1 MASAMERIA
10 AARKAARE
18 NDRKNVDMRP
28 TSIQSRPGQ
37 FIPLPVVQKPS
48 FVPLPTPSGRNEAED
63 LRAEVR
69 QKRQLASGQS
79 TAQAAQRAQARAEQ
93 AERIYQ
99 SARSAELRQA
109 NAEKL
114 AGQSKREAAVQMGGQ
129 SEAAKALLA
138 QADALDRSAADRR
151 ARQTR
156 ADAGRKDSERS
167 AALQKYRGGTAQE
180 AEKGLRAE
188 ISGPLDFDPDRR
200 RAKQALSAIQAGDYG
215 LQPGLAKLTE
225 EERNIFLSAV
235 GRGDWAGAGRYL
247 SLLERDLNRRDQ
259 EAQSAEDERYAYDHP
274 VLGTAARLG
283 SALTRPLAYGANA
296 VQAAKN
302 AVTGDYEPTDTNSKW
317 FKGVHGTR
325 DLQAGLERKA
335 EAAGGPL
342 ARQAAA
348 LGLNLGDMVM
358 QMGVGGLVGKAGS
371 LGLMGASVAGD
382 TTLDSLERGGT
393 PGQALANATVA
404 GAAEVL
410 TEKLPVDQL
419 FDLAKGTGKTGV
431 RQVVR
436 NLLGTMGSEGAQEA
450 VTEIADNL
458 ADRAIMGDKSQ
469 YETYVRSLME
479 GGMDERSA
487 RNAAAKQFYLSNVG
501 QAAMGGALMG
511 GIMGGGA
518 QLIGY
523 ANGAQGR
530 RESRAIDRAYQTNT
544 DSAAPQARKTASTG
558 EAVKINPGARQTIRE
573 MISDMPNAG
582 YQVPYVSMPKDAL
595 LGPDGVQVAEN
606 KIPAAIRRYMSKL
619 FKGKVLKVGSDH
631 KVYIDKGGIEEF
643 TFPAKRMDGEMKTA
657 KMAAGANLD
666 TTLEPAVFL
675 LNVEDDGHHPEA
687 TGGWDNFYV
696 KFQTDT
702 GTYSG
707 VVKTKV
713 TDRGRVFHDITE
725 IQKEE
730 SPSARGDNGEN
741 PPPAW
746 KSTSSFNT
754 MIPQTG
760 EGVKGEFPP
769 KTDGV
774 SPEDSTG
781 AGGSVGAAKAGFMGD
796 TERGFSKN
804 IATDTS
810 MEPDIRE
817 DFQLDPDMYHRLGN
831 AETLGRAQDIFSHG
845 TDAARSVLERA
856 LAKAEAGAK
865 LSPEMVPLSRM
876 VANELSK
883 AGDMNGAREIL
894 SRVAIELT
902 QSGQLSQA
910 ANILRNTDPV
920 TVEETIQNALDKINT
935 EGKKRYGRKWK
946 DFELTDSERQ
956 EIAKINTG
964 DDDAFSAMYQKVAS
978 RVGATMNSTMW
989 EKLTEIRRVA
999 MLLNPKTQVRN
1010 VVANV
1015 PLALE
1020 RKAAERIS
1028 GGIQD
1033 ILVKVGAMKKSD
1045 QTRTFLVSKKSR
1057 EIARE
1062 VYSKNMDSI
1071 NGSANKWDMD
1081 GLVRQYRKYFGES
1094 APGKA
1099 MDAVRKFTYDLLEK
1113 GDSGFVRSAFIDSAA
1128 QYIEAQGYQDAG
1140 AVPQSVIDHATQQAM
1155 EATFKDACGFTSWL
1169 NRLKRNGGVGGG
1181 AVDVLLPFTTTPTN
1195 LLRRTVDYSPVSF
1208 FRILKDVSDGKN
1220 AKAADDFAKGLT
1232 GLGVIVLG
1240 ALLKKYDLTTGGADD
1255 DRDKAALDRATGKS
1269 PYSFGGR
1276 ESYEWAQPVG
1286 TQLAMGAEI
1295 WDAVKDNS
1303 SLWDALCRTIY
1314 AGGDTLMDMTIL
1326 SNIRDLFK
1334 GYGSPTEAIGDTLIQ
1349 GVAGQFTPSI
1359 LGSVARTVDGT
1370 VRTSYTGGNTIDN
1383 TIAQVKAKTPWIS
1396 KTLPASVNVRGEENK
1411 RIENLALRGLQ
1422 ETLNPGSLN
1431 TGSMNKIDAEIYRL
1445 YEETGSKAVFPSVSP
1460 YKIERNGSESPM
1472 TGDERARFQKTQ
1484 GTTFYDV
1491 LSGMLD
1497 SEIYRSSSDTERER
1511 YFELANK
1518 YAKAVATEDVTG
1530 GAYDSDAYVELA
1542 MSAKK
1547 ELGLSAAEYL
1557 MLYQKHGSAVNS
1569 DDIRSAYNAGIS
1581 PYDFLDYKFGTKGIE
1596 ADKDKNGES
1605 ISGSKKKKIV
1615 SEIDSQDLTAKEK
1628 DFLYLMEGYS
1638 GKELRSMP
1646 WNRR

>member
-1 MASAMERIA
+1 MCITSATGDTAGR
-10 AARKAARE
+10 
-18 NDRKNVDMRP
+18 
-28 TSIQSRPGQ
+28 SR
-37 FIPLPVVQKPS
+37 
-48 FVPLPTPSGRNEAED
+48 
-63 LRAEVR
+63 
-69 QKRQLASGQS
+69 
-79 TAQAAQRAQARAEQ
+79 
-93 AERIYQ
+93 
-99 SARSAELRQA
+99 
-109 NAEKL
+109 
-114 AGQSKREAAVQMGGQ
+114 
-129 SEAAKALLA
+129 AAKALLT

-156 ADAGRKDSERS
+156 ADAGRKDSQRS
-167 AALQKYRGGTAQE
+167 AA
-180 AEKGLRAE
+180 
-188 ISGPLDFDPDRR
+188 F
-200 RAKQALSAIQAGDYG
+200 
-215 LQPGLAKLTE
+215 
-225 EERNIFLSAV
+225 
-235 GRGDWAGAGRYL
+235 
-247 SLLERDLNRRDQ
+247 
-259 EAQSAEDERYAYDHP
+259 
-274 VLGTAARLG
+274 
-283 SALTRPLAYGANA
+283 
-296 VQAAKN
+296 
-302 AVTGDYEPTDTNSKW
+302 
-317 FKGVHGTR
+317 
-325 DLQAGLERKA
+325 
-335 EAAGGPL
+335 
-342 ARQAAA
+342 
-348 LGLNLGDMVM
+348 GLNLGDMVM
-358 QMGVGGLVGKAGS
+358 QMGVGGLVGKVGS

-382 TTLDSLERGGT
+382 TTLDALELGGT

-458 ADRAIMGDKSQ
+458 ADQAIMGDKSQ

-501 QAAMGGALMG
+501 QAAMGGALLG

-530 RESRAIDRAYQTNT
+530 RERRAIDRAYQAMQADGVFSDQAAQARREANRAIGLPVFRPAAIPLPLFDREGNQVNT
-544 DSAAPQARKTASTG
+544 DSAAPQAQKTASTG
-558 EAVKINPGARQTIRE
+558 EAVKADTSLFDRGILKNLNQARTSFIAFARE
-573 MISDMPNAG
+573 HFPS
-582 YQVPYVSMPKDAL
+582 S
-595 LGPDGVQVAEN
+595 VQ
-606 KIPAAIRRYMSKL
+606 
-619 FKGKVLKVGSDH
+619 
-631 KVYIDKGGIEEF
+631 
-643 TFPAKRMDGEMKTA
+643 
-657 KMAAGANLD
+657 
-666 TTLEPAVFL
+666 
-675 LNVEDDGHHPEA
+675 NVETGKTIKISRNGLDKFLSGRLPYEKYA
-687 TGGWDNFYV
+687 TGFHIPELVERGHRVNQAGDYKGRESITGYEYYESPISVNG
-696 KFQTDT
+696 TDYM
-702 GTYSG
+702 TYIRVRNTTSG
-707 VVKTKV
+707 DSYYGHTIGVI
-713 TDRGRVFHDITE
+713 DDIKIE
-725 IQKEE
+725 
-730 SPSARGDNGEN
+730 PSARADAQSAAEPVN
-741 PPPAW
+741 AIDD
-746 KSTSSFNT
+746 SISNT

-760 EGVKGEFPP
+760 EGVKGEFSP
-769 KTDGV
+769 KTDAV

-817 DFQLDPDMYHRLGN
+817 DFQLDPDMYHKLGN

-1359 LGSVARTVDGT
+1359 LGAVARTVDGT
-1370 VRTSYTGGNTIDN
+1370 VRTSYTGENTIDN

-1581 PYDFLDYKFGTKGIE
+1581 PYDFLDYKLDTKGIA

-1605 ISGSKKKKIV
+1605 ISGTKKKKIV